1 MENNFGG
8 GDNRGGFDSNGFNG
22 NRFDNSEVNSNRFDS
37 NEINNDG
44 FEGSEVNG
52 NRFDNNEI
60 NNDGFDG
67 SEVNGNHPHGNG
79 SASEGNKKPWF
90 LTPSVTVEKGYNPY
104 RDGESVFGETVKKYK
119 GVFKGA
125 GQLENETPLDYYYRH
140 GYEWSFARNEAK
152 KSLGRSSRFIA
163 AILILYL
170 FLTNFFV
177 LCFQGVLSEGALET
191 VVTLLQ
197 YLVIAPALI
206 ILANIGCKHK
216 TYTFFRK
223 PQTSGFYIFKWCVI
237 ALGLTYAV
245 SIVSNIFFTYVQMLG
260 VNVNDLSQPIPD
272 TPGSLVLYFLTVVVG
287 APLFE
292 EILFRGVFLTHHLKY
307 GCWHAIIVTGI
318 LFGLIHQNHQQMFF
332 AAALGILFGYI
343 DVKAGSII
351 PSVIA
356 HITVNL
362 YSFIITFFMYFT
374 NYNETLADPS
384 IAFDGPAAVLMI
396 SGILNMLA
404 YALAVASVVMLIYEK
419 RKNSS
424 EFILPKGDSFLT
436 EGEKLSA
443 FFKHPVMIV
452 LLVLLA
458 ISIYMISFFNF
469 GIFDIAI

>member
-1 MENNFGG
+1 MDNNFGS
-8 GDNRGGFDSNGFNG
+8 GDNRDE
-22 NRFDNSEVNSNRFDS
+22 FDNKKTEKMFSE
-37 NEINNDG
+37 E
-44 FEGSEVNG
+44 
-52 NRFDNNEI
+52 
-60 NNDGFDG
+60 
-67 SEVNGNHPHGNG
+67 
-79 SASEGNKKPWF
+79 NKKPWF
-90 LTPSVTVEKGYNPY
+90 LTPSVEVPKGYNPY
-104 RDGESVFGETVKKYK
+104 RDGETVFEETVKKHPNA
-119 GVFKGA
+119 FKGA
-125 GQLENETPLDYYYRH
+125 NQLENESPAEFYYRRRW
-140 GYEWSFARNEAK
+140 EWGFTRNEAK
-152 KSLGRSSRFIA
+152 KSLGKSSRLIA

-177 LCFQGVLSEGALET
+177 LCFQGTLSGSALET

-197 YLVIAPALI
+197 YLAVAPALI

-216 TYTFFRK
+216 TRTFFKK

-245 SIVSNIFFTYVQMLG
+245 SIVSNIFFSYLQLFG

-272 TPGSLVLYFLTVVVG
+272 TPSSLVLYFLTVVVG

-351 PSVIA
+351 PSIIA
-356 HITVNL
+356 HVTVNL
-362 YSFIITFFMYFT
+362 YSFIMTFFLYFT

-384 IAFDGPAAVLMI
+384 VAFDGPPAAIMI
-396 SGILNMLA
+396 SGILNMLV
-404 YALAVASVVMLIYEK
+404 YALIVVSVVMLVYE
-419 RKNSS
+419 RKKNKSD
-424 EFILPKGDSFLT
+424 FILPKGDSFLT
-436 EGEKLSA
+436 EREKLSV

-452 LLVLLA
+452 LLVLIG
-458 ISIYMISFFNF
+458 ISIFMISFFNYGVF
-469 GIFDIAI
+469 GGVI